1 MRWREWPSSRLR
13 DAPCQFNAPVAL
25 PIARQCRL
33 PPLLTRGGCQEP
45 WTRRHRLGINGCI
58 ECEAMTRA
66 GLEIDAAL
74 QRLIDEAYRLIAAL
88 PHAELHAQAE
98 PALRLGHRHRSPRG
112 TGVGPAHRRG
122 RVVEPGW
129 HPSTSRHSVPISRR
143 HHSTRRVFPAHLSG
157 AFIRCVCP
165 VHCRRGMAGPR
176 HMPLQPRLCPSHGA
190 NKAAMPRNEKK
201 PTPSVTVVRMI
212 EAAVAGSCPKRRS
225 STSA

>member
-1 MRWREWPSSRLR
+1 LDIGIGVHEELVWAQRIGVDEWLRLDGVIDKPPPR
-13 DAPCQFNAPVAL
+13 AY
-25 PIARQCRL
+25 IAA
-33 PPLLTRGGCQEP
+33 PPLDATRISGALF
-45 WTRRHRLGINGCI
+45 WRLYL
-58 ECEAMTRA
+58 A
-66 GLEIDAAL
+66 
-74 QRLIDEAYRLIAAL
+74 
-88 PHAELHAQAE
+88 P
-98 PALRLGHRHRSPRG
+98 
-112 TGVGPAHRRG
+112 
-122 RVVEPGW
+122 
-129 HPSTSRHSVPISRR
+129 
-143 HHSTRRVFPAHLSG
+143 LSG